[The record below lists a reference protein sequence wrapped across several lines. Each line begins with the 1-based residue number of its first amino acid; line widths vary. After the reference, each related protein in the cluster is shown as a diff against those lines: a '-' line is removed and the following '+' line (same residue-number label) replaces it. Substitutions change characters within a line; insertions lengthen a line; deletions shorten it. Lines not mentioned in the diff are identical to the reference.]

1 MGGLIKNIEMGLNNK
16 LNIMGG
22 LIKNG
27 LNLDDLIINI
37 NSENIIN
44 TENGDFFNL
53 LLNGYIIEILLN
65 NPLFKNW
72 DDYIKEEVFNLLNG
86 YYK

>member
-1 MGGLIKNIEMGLNNK
+1 MYDNQDLSAILSFFHVHQIHFAHINV
-16 LNIMGG
+16 
-22 LIKNG
+22 

-65 NPLFKNW
+65 NPLFKNC